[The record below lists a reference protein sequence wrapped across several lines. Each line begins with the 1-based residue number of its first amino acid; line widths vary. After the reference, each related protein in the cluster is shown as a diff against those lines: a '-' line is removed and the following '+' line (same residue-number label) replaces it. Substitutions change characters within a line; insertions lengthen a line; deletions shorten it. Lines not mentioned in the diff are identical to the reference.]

1 MDEQSHDIQ
10 LKFDGDPIKKL
21 RGAPAEAVIASLN
34 ALQRMVHI
42 IGMRA
47 EGRGLGQRLKPTA
60 KVKREYAVICRAPQF
75 GSHLQPIDIASQ
87 SGAHTS
93 ATAVARGKLL
103 AALKAFDSGED
114 DKIVAALPDAR
125 ERWFLADAAKGL
137 IPDPNSGLRVTLRD
151 GKMGRFAFS
160 ADRAR
165 DAIERFRAG
174 PVPEADEEE
183 IVGKVQSIN
192 FTQTLLVIKPSA
204 SRAVRMD
211 YPLQLEPMLEHNKRE
226 RLRLLGR
233 PKLNNAGDITSFTE
247 LTSIGEVESRLDP
260 IVEFTSGGQRVGSSR
275 PLSIPATFDY
285 ESRLF
290 IFTDPSLGIDAYS
303 DQYDTLRDVV
313 LEELDVVWRNYAMAP
328 ASELAPDALLLK
340 KALLTRFRV
349 IEE

>member
-1 MDEQSHDIQ
+1 MCDQRPQIAGRDMDEQSTDIQ

-21 RGAPAEAVIASLN
+21 RGAPAEVVISSLN

-87 SGAHTS
+87 VGAHTP

-103 AALKAFDSGED
+103 AALKAFDSGD
-114 DKIVAALPDAR
+114 DEKIVAALPDAR

-137 IPDPNSGLRVTLRD
+137 IPDPNSGLRITLRD

-192 FTQTLLVIKPSA
+192 FTQTLLVIKPST

-211 YPLQLEPMLEHNKRE
+211 YPLQLEPMLERNKRE
-226 RLRLLGR
+226 RLRLYGR
-233 PKLNNAGDITSFTE
+233 PKLNNAGDITSFAD
-247 LTSIGEVESRLDP
+247 LTSIGEVESRLAP
-260 IVEFTSGGQRVGSSR
+260 IAEFRSGGQRIGSDK

-290 IFTDPSLGIDAYS
+290 VFSDPALGIDAYS
-303 DQYDTLRDVV
+303 EHYEGLRDVV
-313 LEELDVVWRNYAMAP
+313 LSPWTPKRSGPN
-328 ASELAPDALLLK
+328 
-340 KALLTRFRV
+340 
-349 IEE
+349 